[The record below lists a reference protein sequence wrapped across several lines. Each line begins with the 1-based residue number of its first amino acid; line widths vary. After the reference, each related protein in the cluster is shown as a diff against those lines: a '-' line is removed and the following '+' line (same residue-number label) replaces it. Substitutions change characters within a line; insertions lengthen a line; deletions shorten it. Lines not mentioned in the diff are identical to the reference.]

1 MKIYQIQI
9 LEPKVTKLLQDLAYM
24 KLIKIEE
31 IKTEERVKEKKKR
44 MPGGLKGK
52 FITPD
57 DFNAPLDDLK
67 DYM

>member
-1 MKIYQIQI
+1 MKIYQIEI
-9 LEPKVTKLLQDLAYM
+9 LEPKANKLLEVLANL
-24 KLIKIEE
+24 KLIKMEE
-31 IKTEERVKEKKKR
+31 IKTEEKQKGKKKR

-52 FITPD
+52 VTTPD